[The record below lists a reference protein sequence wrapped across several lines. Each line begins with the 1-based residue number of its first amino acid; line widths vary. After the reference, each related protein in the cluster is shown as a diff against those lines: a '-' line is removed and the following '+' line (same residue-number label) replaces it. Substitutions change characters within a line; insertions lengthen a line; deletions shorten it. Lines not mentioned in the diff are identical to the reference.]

1 MTLPIALQLYS
12 VRDSMGEDMEA
23 TLRKVKEMGYD
34 GVEFAGLFG
43 KNPADIKAL
52 LAEVGLTPISAHVSY
67 EDLIA
72 DPEKVIA
79 DYAEIGCK
87 YIAIPYAIEERR
99 PGAELFDDT
108 VEGIRKFAE
117 IAKKYGIAMLYHNHD
132 FEFKMVGDVYGL
144 DLLYSTLSADEL
156 QTELDTCWV
165 NVGGEEPAKY
175 IEKYSGRAP
184 VVHLKD
190 FYMSGKGKP
199 AKLYQLIGIDDGA
212 QDAQEEEEAFG
223 FRPCGY
229 GVQDFPAI
237 LEACKK
243 AGTSWVV
250 VEQDNPAL
258 DKTPVECA
266 QMSIDYIKEIN
277 K

>member
-1 MTLPIALQLYS
+1 MSFPVALQLYS
-12 VRDSMGEDMEA
+12 VRDAMGENVEE
-23 TLRKVKEMGYD
+23 TLRQVKALGYD

-43 KNPADIKAL
+43 KSASEMKAL
-52 LAEVGLTPISAHVSY
+52 VEGLGLVPISAHVSY
-67 EDLIA
+67 DELMV

-87 YIAIPYAIEERR
+87 FIAIPYAVEERR
-99 PGAELFDDT
+99 PGAELFDET
-108 VEGIRKFAE
+108 VEGIRRFSQ
-117 IAKKYGIAMLYHNHD
+117 IAKKYGITFLYHNHD
-132 FEFKMVGDVYGL
+132 FEFNKVGDVYGL
-144 DLLYSTLSADEL
+144 DLLYSTLTADEL

-165 NVGGEEPAKY
+165 NVGGENPVDY
-175 IEKYSGRAP
+175 INKYSGRAP

-190 FYMSGKGKP
+190 FVMSGKGKP
-199 AKLYQLIGIDDGA
+199 QKLYALIGIDDES
-212 QDAQEEEEAFG
+212 QDKQEEEAFG

-237 LEACKK
+237 LEACKN

-250 VEQDNPAL
+250 VEQDQPAL
-258 DKTPVECA
+258 NETPFECA
-266 QMSIDYIKEIN
+266 KMSIDYIKEIN